1 MKKKKTNLPSVLQ
14 LHDDEETRANFT
26 KQLNSKI
33 QQENVV
39 NLFSCILLLKFW
51 PLVIIVQFF
60 HANSLMVASPLIIV
74 GKGKQKWL
82 ETIQATH
89 AVKQQT
95 PLQTANV
102 QTTSSHF
109 TSFNSSC
116 IKRPKSHRN
125 NQHFHKIN
133 FMAFALCS
141 LEPLGFSLS

>member
-1 MKKKKTNLPSVLQ
+1 MKKKKNKLAFNATVTGR
-14 LHDDEETRANFT
+14 DDEETRANFA

-39 NLFSCILLLKFW
+39 YLFSCILLLKFW
-51 PLVIIVQFF
+51 PLVIIVQFL

-95 PLQTANV
+95 PLQTADV

-109 TSFNSSC
+109 TSFNW
-116 IKRPKSHRN
+116 
-125 NQHFHKIN
+125 
-133 FMAFALCS
+133 
-141 LEPLGFSLS
+141 G